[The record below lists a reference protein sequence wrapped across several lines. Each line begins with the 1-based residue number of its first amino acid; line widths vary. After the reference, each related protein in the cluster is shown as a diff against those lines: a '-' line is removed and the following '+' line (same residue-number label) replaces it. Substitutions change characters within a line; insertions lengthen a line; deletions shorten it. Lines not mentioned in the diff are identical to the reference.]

1 MKFQF
6 LEVEK
11 DNKRELA
18 AQLRIAYKSHFPS
31 SKSFDEV
38 FEDGISPEISIPN
51 DLYFEDIEKAKTEMY
66 KTKNKGDEPYMKDFI
81 SDLLE
86 NLSFVPIIKVENET

>member
-18 AQLRIAYKSHFPS
+18 SQLRIAYKSHFPS

-38 FEDGISPEISIPN
+38 FEDGNTPEISYPSIL
-51 DLYFEDIEKAKTEMY
+51 D
-66 KTKNKGDEPYMKDFI
+66 
-81 SDLLE
+81 S
-86 NLSFVPIIKVENET
+86 